1 MSSSG
6 RWSCPDPAG
15 RCHLSL
21 FPRRSSRSRIRGG
34 VGGGGKFKLEP
45 QLPESEGGGDWRA
58 KFLGLK
64 EKRQRLE
71 LLGPRE
77 EWVGGPNFRM

>member
-1 MSSSG
+1 M
-6 RWSCPDPAG
+6 
-15 RCHLSL
+15 
-21 FPRRSSRSRIRGG
+21 
-34 VGGGGKFKLEP
+34 GGGGKFKLEP

-64 EKRQRLE
+64 EKRQKLE